1 MIHLNKL
8 GLRLWLGSVHFVTSQ
23 RAPNIPPMPLPA
35 VGSAHLRVGQVCS
48 TRVRAIVLTIMQNLL
63 MTGSVRPQILSII
76 CITTQG
82 CYSWLTIGHFDSS
95 VSRNRSLRAAADDDG
110 LVAQWQR
117 SAGMPTV
124 VWSHGLYLCCTLF
137 PPSCPPPGCLSHS
150 LSSSHPP
157 SLSSLLFFHCL
168 RKGSSCASVDLRS
181 ALVSVFCSDNCVS
194 KNTRHGGPPP
204 DTLTPGRIVN
214 SVAPYITRSCGG
226 SGASLEASEE
236 WGTCRSSSAETF
248 STRRQKFLTH
258 QGQKV
263 MFLLNV
269 ATLTHLGK
277 TTELNWFEKLWRF
290 RLKNIFYLKT

>member
-1 MIHLNKL
+1 MMAWWHSDRGPLECPQWCEVTACI
-8 GLRLWLGSVHFVTSQ
+8 SAVHSFLLPVLHQ
-23 RAPNIPPMPLPA
+23 AVCLIPSPLPILPPCLP
-35 VGSAHLRVGQVCS
+35 SFSS
-48 TRVRAIVLTIMQNLL
+48 TVY
-63 MTGSVRPQILSII
+63 G
-76 CITTQG
+76 
-82 CYSWLTIGHFDSS
+82 
-95 VSRNRSLRAAADDDG
+95 RAAPVPPLTSG
-110 LVAQWQR
+110 LLWSLCFAQTT
-117 SAGMPTV
+117 A
-124 VWSHGLYLCCTLF
+124 
-137 PPSCPPPGCLSHS
+137 CLKI
-150 LSSSHPP
+150 L
-157 SLSSLLFFHCL
+157 
-168 RKGSSCASVDLRS
+168 AM
-181 ALVSVFCSDNCVS
+181 
-194 KNTRHGGPPP
+194 GGPPP

-248 STRRQKFLTH
+248 STRRQKFLTY